1 MASGVAA
8 QTAHS
13 TSDGPDVAER
23 ILDAALTL
31 VARWGM
37 GKTSLA
43 DVAKEAGCS
52 RATVY
57 RAFPGGKQHLVDA
70 LGQRELQAYV
80 AAVIDAVDEA
90 DDLGDALT
98 RGLVVAA
105 RLLRDHDAAQFML
118 EHEPELFMPFLGFK
132 QVEVL
137 YRYTADIIGPHLHGH
152 LPPGRAEW
160 AVEWVARLFISY
172 LFNPDDHIDIVV
184 VDDTRSLVEQFVLPA
199 FATDLASSP
208 SALAG

>member
-1 MASGVAA
+1 MAAA
-8 QTAHS
+8 HPATE
-13 TSDGPDVAER
+13 GPDVADR

-31 VARWGM
+31 VARWGV

-57 RAFPGGKQHLVDA
+57 RNYPGGKQHLFEA
-70 LGQRELQAYV
+70 LGQRELRAYV
-80 AAVIDAVDEA
+80 QAVVDAVDEA

-105 RLLRDHDAAQFML
+105 RLLRDHDAAQFVL
-118 EHEPELFMPFLGFK
+118 EHEPGLLMPFLGFK

-137 YRYTADIIGPHLHGH
+137 YRYTADTIGPHVHGH

-172 LFNPDDHIDIVV
+172 LFNPDDHIDLVV
-184 VDDTRSLVEQFVLPA
+184 VDDTRSLVEQYVLPA
-199 FATDLASSP
+199 FASDLAAIP

>member
-1 MASGVAA
+1 MSSGAVLHDAP
-8 QTAHS
+8 S
-13 TSDGPDVAER
+13 TTDSSDVADR

-31 VARWGM
+31 VARWGV

-57 RAFPGGKQHLVDA
+57 RVFSGGKNHLFAA
-70 LGQRELQAYV
+70 LGERELQAYV
-80 AAVIDAVDEA
+80 LAVVDAVDEA

-105 RLLRDHDAAQFML
+105 RLLRDHDGAQFVL

-132 QVEVL
+132 KVDVL
-137 YRYTADIIGPHLHGH
+137 YRYTAETVGPHLHRH
-152 LPPGRAEW
+152 LPPARAEW

-172 LFNPDDHIDIVV
+172 LFNSDDHIDLVV

-199 FATDLASSP
+199 FASDLAAFP

>member
-1 MASGVAA
+1 MSSAA
-8 QTAHS
+8 AVRDAPS
-13 TSDGPDVAER
+13 TTEHPDVAER
-23 ILDAALTL
+23 ILEAALTL
-31 VARWGM
+31 VARWGV

-57 RAFPGGKQHLVDA
+57 RAFPGGKNHLFAA

-80 AAVIDAVDEA
+80 MAVVDAVDEA

-105 RLLRDHDAAQFML
+105 RLLRDHDGAQFVL

-137 YRYTADIIGPHLHGH
+137 YRFTAQTVGPHLHRH
-152 LPPGRAEW
+152 LPPERAEW
-160 AVEWVARLFISY
+160 AVEWVARLFVSY
-172 LFNPDDHIDIVV
+172 LFNPDDHIDLVV

-199 FATDLASSP
+199 FVSDLASFP

>member
-1 MASGVAA
+1 MSSGSSVEVALPP
-8 QTAHS
+8 TE
-13 TSDGPDVAER
+13 GPDVADR

-31 VARWGM
+31 VARWGV

-57 RAFPGGKQHLVDA
+57 RTFDGGKQHLFEA
-70 LGQRELQAYV
+70 LGQRELEAYV
-80 AAVIDAVDEA
+80 AAVVEAVDEA
-90 DDLGDALT
+90 DSTGDALT

-105 RLLRDHDAAQFML
+105 RLLRDHDGAQFVL
-118 EHEPELFMPFLGFK
+118 QHEPGLFMPFLGFK
-132 QVEVL
+132 QVEVV
-137 YRYTADIIGPHLHGH
+137 YRYTADTIGPHLYAH

-172 LFNPDDHIDIVV
+172 LFNPDERTDLVV
-184 VDDTRSLVEQFVLPA
+184 VDETRALVEQYVLPA
-199 FATDLASSP
+199 FASDLAPSP